1 MNLCAQVV
9 SLVAERLNFRI
20 LENYEMSIKSETAP
34 LLETKHMLSKIME
47 KQTSKMS
54 VPVQFFLISLS
65 LREKC
70 PNTEFFLGRI
80 FPLSDVFHS
89 TDQKKLR
96 IWTLSRSL
104 FLFRT
109 FCSAL
114 SVQKKFR
121 LQLVQLYF
129 KL

>member
-20 LENYEMSIKSETAP
+20 LENYEMSIKSETVP

-80 FPLSDVFHS
+80 FPAFRRISLHGPEKTPYLDTFTQFISVPNILFS
-89 TDQKKLR
+89 IVCTKKVSLATGP
-96 IWTLSRSL
+96 TLL
-104 FLFRT
+104 
-109 FCSAL
+109 
-114 SVQKKFR
+114 
-121 LQLVQLYF
+121 
-129 KL
+129 